1 MKMLDGKV
9 ALVTGA
15 GRGIGRAMAIAMAAE
30 GAKVIVNDY
39 GVSGAGHD
47 ASSFPAD
54 EAVAEIE
61 GAGGQA
67 IANAGSV
74 AEYADV
80 EKMIQEGLDA
90 WGRLDVVVNN
100 AGILRDK
107 ILHKMTEEDWD
118 AVIAVHLKGTFNT
131 TRVAA
136 SVFRSQGGGSVVNFT
151 SSSGL
156 LGNLGQTNYGAAKL
170 GIVGFTRNAA
180 LDMARYN
187 VRCNAIAPFA
197 WTRMTASIPGAE
209 DPTNQRVRN
218 LKKMAPEQIAPLAV
232 FLASDAAKDVN
243 GQVFGVRGHEIV
255 LYSLPAP
262 VRSLHRSGGW
272 TPQQVADTLPGTL
285 ATSFTPLT
293 TSGEVFCYEP
303 LF

>member
-1 MKMLDGKV
+1 MMLDGKV

-15 GRGIGRAMAIAMAAE
+15 GRGIGRATALAMAAE
-30 GAKVIVNDY
+30 GARVIVNDH
-39 GVSGAGHD
+39 GVTGDGRD
-47 ASSFPAD
+47 ASSEPAD
-54 EAVAEIE
+54 EVVAEIRA
-61 GAGGQA
+61 AGGEA
-67 IANAGSV
+67 IGNAGSV
-74 AEYADV
+74 AVYADA
-80 EKMIQEGLDA
+80 EKMIQEGLDL

-107 ILHKMTEEDWD
+107 IFHKMTEEDWD

-136 SVFRSQGGGSVVNFT
+136 TAFRAQGSGSVVNFT

-156 LGNLGQTNYGAAKL
+156 IGNLGQTNYGAAKL
-170 GIVGFTRNAA
+170 GIVAFTRNAA
-180 LDMARYN
+180 LDMTRYN

-197 WTRMTASIPGAE
+197 WTRMTASIPGAD
-209 DPTNQRVRN
+209 DPTNTRVQN
-218 LKKMAPEQIAPLAV
+218 LKKLSPEQIAPLAV

-255 LYSLPAP
+255 LFSLPAP

-272 TPQQVADTLPGTL
+272 TPQQVAETLPGAL
-285 ATSFTPLT
+285 ATSFTPLK